1 MCALLTTKMGVLIAR
16 GVLNNPGPKPIS
28 SSIWVPEKTDAEA
41 ELEMYKVYW
50 EKYPLWK
57 VKGKE
62 ARWDRE
68 NF

>member
-28 SSIWVPEKTDAEA
+28 SSVWVPEKIDAGT

-50 EKYPLWK
+50 ERHPL
-57 VKGKE
+57 
-62 ARWDRE
+62 
-68 NF
+68 